1 MFWWWREKK
10 RNGVVLVTVALDT
23 KEQKYG
29 VGGAEN
35 NKHALVGV
43 VVVEE
48 RKPWE
53 CGDGG
58 RGEGNN

>member
-1 MFWWWREKK
+1 M
-10 RNGVVLVTVALDT
+10 VVVEG
-23 KEQKYG
+23 KEEKYG

-35 NKHALVGV
+35 NKNASVGV

-48 RKPWE
+48 TKPWK
-53 CGDGG
+53 CGSSG

>member
-1 MFWWWREKK
+1 MK
-10 RNGVVLVTVALDT
+10 RNVVVLVTVAVEI

-35 NKHALVGV
+35 NKNALVGV

-48 RKPWE
+48 RKPRK
-53 CGDGG
+53 CGNSG
-58 RGEGNN
+58 RGEGND